1 MAYAN
6 KQQDHEKRKN
16 QEGSY
21 SVYGDM
27 YRFLM
32 KNYDWRQLDNS
43 PADALE
49 SLEKTLVVEGE
60 EYSLKGGKRTDPK
73 ELRKIASSAIANF
86 INNKGKHGD
95 TGNNFGHTHDN
106 SIRNIARTISDLK
119 W

>member
-21 SVYGDM
+21 SVYNDM

-32 KNYDWRQLDNS
+32 KNYDWRQLNNLPS
-43 PADALE
+43 AALE
-49 SLEKTLVVEGE
+49 SLEKTLAVEGE
-60 EYSLKGGKRTDPK
+60 EYSLKGGNKTEPQ
-73 ELRKIASSAIANF
+73 ELMKIARNAITNF
-86 INNKGKHGD
+86 INNKSQHGD
-95 TGNNFGHTHDN
+95 TGSNFGHKHDN

>member
-1 MAYAN
+1 MAYAS

-32 KNYDWRQLDNS
+32 KNYDWRQLDNL

-49 SLEKTLVVEGE
+49 ALEKTLIVEGE
-60 EYSLKGGKRTDPK
+60 EYSLKGGKGQ
-73 ELRKIASSAIANF
+73 IQ
-86 INNKGKHGD
+86 KGLGK
-95 TGNNFGHTHDN
+95 
-106 SIRNIARTISDLK
+106 
-119 W
+119 

>member
-21 SVYGDM
+21 SVYNEM

-32 KNYDWRQLDNS
+32 KNYDWRQLNNLPS
-43 PADALE
+43 TALE
-49 SLEKTLVVEGE
+49 SLEKTLAVEGE
-60 EYSLKGGKRTDPK
+60 EYSLKGGNKTEPQ
-73 ELRKIASSAIANF
+73 ELRKLASDVITNF
-86 INNKGKHGD
+86 INNKGQHGD
-95 TGNNFGHTHDN
+95 TGDNLGHKHDN
-106 SIRNIARTISDLK
+106 SIRNIARTLSDLK